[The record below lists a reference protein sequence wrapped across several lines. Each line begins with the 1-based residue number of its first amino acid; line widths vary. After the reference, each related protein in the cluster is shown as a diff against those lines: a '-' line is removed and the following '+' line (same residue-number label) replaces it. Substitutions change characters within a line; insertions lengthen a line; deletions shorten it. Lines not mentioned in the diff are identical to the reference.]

1 MFISEATYNK
11 LPPSYREIIAAVG
24 AEAGTVV
31 TAKGL
36 EYDERLLQEMID
48 KKLAVVNEV
57 DKDAFIELY
66 APLQDELAENSGFTE
81 LLKLMREVR
90 DR

>member
-1 MFISEATYNK
+1 M
-11 LPPSYREIIAAVG
+11 
-24 AEAGTVV
+24 

>member
-1 MFISEATYNK
+1 
-11 LPPSYREIIAAVG
+11 
-24 AEAGTVV
+24 
-31 TAKGL
+31 
-36 EYDERLLQEMID
+36 MID